1 MSIICM
7 KIAFQ
12 FEYCAK
18 SHLQVVLYA
27 WKSNILCIKNTSYD
41 CIQYS
46 RAFIATFR
54 VHSIVSNIKTFGFKI
69 FWLVVLYNNADDRYL
84 AKNSLGKEG
93 IENLFLLDSPWLM
106 SLSTNVNTGSLSL
119 IIFYK
124 LLVINCERR
133 KTRAL
138 YLLPFFIVKDMIV
151 KNHNMVPCILK

>member
-1 MSIICM
+1 MSIICTR
-7 KIAFQ
+7 ISFWFQ
-12 FEYCAK
+12 YCAK

-46 RAFIATFR
+46 RAFYATFR
-54 VHSIVSNIKTFGFKI
+54 VHSIVSNIKTFRFKI
-69 FWLVVLYNNADDRYL
+69 FWLVALYHNADYRYL
-84 AKNSLGKEG
+84 AKNSSEKEG
-93 IENLFLLDSPWLM
+93 IENLFVLDSPWLM

-151 KNHNMVPCILK
+151 KNHNMIPYILK